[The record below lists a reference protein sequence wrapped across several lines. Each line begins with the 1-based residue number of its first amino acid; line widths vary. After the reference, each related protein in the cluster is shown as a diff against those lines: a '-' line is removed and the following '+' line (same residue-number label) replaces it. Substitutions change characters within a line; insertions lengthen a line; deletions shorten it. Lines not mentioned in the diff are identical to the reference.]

1 VSRFDPVIKDGVA
14 WVYLVYDVG
23 VGIDLDAA
31 EKNLK
36 SLTERVP
43 FRHHSRAP
51 KYFEFTPYPL
61 RVSQTC
67 APLSVGSWKTGP
79 NVELV
84 VYDFGAV
91 SVSYQIPL
99 AGPFSSL
106 AQLSELLYDN
116 EVLLADARRLLDDLL
131 RGMGAAVNRPQISA
145 AYEDYVVFQVRD
157 FAEAGARARLVTE
170 ESALL
175 AQVLRAD
182 ADLDADQEIQ
192 DALSARVEHRADD
205 TVFVDWVSAIVFAKD
220 ADDTR
225 TVLEFATVQLL
236 ELRHLDAQLDGAL
249 ERYYT
254 ALSNLGRFSIFTKAD
269 KELREIGELQVESAV
284 LFENI
289 NNAIKLLGDQYLAR
303 LYREAA
309 RRYHLQAWDASIE
322 RKLRTL
328 ESIYEKLEHQLSTAR
343 LEFIEWIVVIL
354 IAFEIVMPLFTRVY
368 KAVIGG

>member
-1 VSRFDPVIKDGVA
+1 MSRFDPVIKDGA
-14 WVYLVYDVG
+14 AYVYLVYDVG

-36 SLTERVP
+36 ASTERVP
-43 FRHHSRAP
+43 FRHHSRVP

-61 RVSQTC
+61 RVSQNS
-67 APLSVGSWKTGP
+67 APLSVGRWRTEP
-79 NVELV
+79 TVDLV

-91 SVSYQIPL
+91 SVGYQIPVS
-99 AGPFSSL
+99 GPFSSL

-116 EVLLADARRLLDDLL
+116 ETLMADARRLLDELL
-131 RGMGAAVNRPQISA
+131 RGMGPAVNRPQISA
-145 AYEDYVVFQVRD
+145 AYEDYVVFQVR
-157 FAEAGARARLVTE
+157 ELSEPGARARLVAE
-170 ESALL
+170 ESAML

-192 DALSARVEHRADD
+192 DALSAQVAHRADD
-205 TVFVDWVSAIVFAKD
+205 VVFVDWVSALVFAKD

-254 ALSNLGRFSIFTKAD
+254 ALSNLGGYSIFTKAD

-303 LYREAA
+303 LYQQAA
-309 RRYHLQAWDASIE
+309 RRYHLPAWDASIE

-343 LEFIEWIVVIL
+343 LEFIEWIVVVL
-354 IAFEIVMPLFTRVY
+354 IGFELIIPLLQRW
-368 KAVIGG
+368 AR

>member
-1 VSRFDPVIKDGVA
+1 MSRFDPVIKDGVA
-14 WVYLVYDVG
+14 YVYLVYDVG

-36 SLTERVP
+36 SLTERAP

-67 APLSVGSWKTGP
+67 APLAVGSWKTAP

-91 SVSYQIPL
+91 SVAYQIPL
-99 AGPFSSL
+99 AGPFSTL

-116 EVLLADARRLLDDLL
+116 ETLLADARRLLDELL

-145 AYEDYVVFQVRD
+145 AYEDYVVFQVTE
-157 FAEAGARARLVTE
+157 FAESGARARLVAE
-170 ESALL
+170 ESTLL

-182 ADLDADQEIQ
+182 ADLDSDQEVQ

-205 TVFVDWVSAIVFAKD
+205 VVLVDWVSALVFAKD

-303 LYREAA
+303 LYQQAA
-309 RRYHLQAWDASIE
+309 RRYHLPAWDASIE

-354 IAFEIVMPLFTRVY
+354 IAFEIVMPLLARVF
-368 KAVIGG
+368 KAFGGG

>member
-1 VSRFDPVIKDGVA
+1 MSRFDPVIKDGVA
-14 WVYLVYDVG
+14 YVYLVYDVG
-23 VGIDLDAA
+23 VGIDLDSA

-36 SLTERVP
+36 STERVP
-43 FRHHSRAP
+43 IRHHSRAP

-61 RVSQTC
+61 RVTQT
-67 APLSVGSWKTGP
+67 APALGVGSWRTGP
-79 NVELV
+79 NVEIV

-116 EVLLADARRLLDDLL
+116 EALLADARRVLDELLKGL
-131 RGMGAAVNRPQISA
+131 GAAVNRPQISS
-145 AYEDYVVFQVRD
+145 AYEDYVIFQVRE
-157 FAEAGARARLVTE
+157 FAEAGARARLLAE

-182 ADLDADQEIQ
+182 SDLDSGQEVQ
-192 DALSARVEHRADD
+192 DALSAPVAHRSDD
-205 TVFVDWVSAIVFAKD
+205 VVFVDWVSSLVFAKD

-254 ALSNLGRFSIFTKAD
+254 ALSNLGRFSLFTKAD

-303 LYREAA
+303 LYQQAA
-309 RRYHLQAWDASIE
+309 RRYHLPAWDASIE
-322 RKLRTL
+322 RKLNTL
-328 ESIYEKLEHQLSTAR
+328 ESIYEKLEHALSTAR
-343 LEFIEWIVVIL
+343 LEFIEWIVVVL
-354 IAFEIVMPLFTRVY
+354 IGMELIIPLLRR
-368 KAVIGG
+368 